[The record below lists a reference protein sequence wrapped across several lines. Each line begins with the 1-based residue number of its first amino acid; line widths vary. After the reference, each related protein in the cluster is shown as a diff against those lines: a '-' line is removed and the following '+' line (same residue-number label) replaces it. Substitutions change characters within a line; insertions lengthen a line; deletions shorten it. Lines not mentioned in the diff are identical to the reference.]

1 MAERQHFGGP
11 GRQMSGEMPS
21 SSSSPP
27 SSGVSL
33 SPRESSVTFSLIT
46 SPTGRTDDL
55 NGTTFFPKTEPADS
69 ELGDDLDEDAIN
81 IKTEPGEGS
90 SSVTT
95 ATGRRPRG
103 RPRKS
108 RPESLTSPKSAKGR
122 SKTGCF
128 TCRKR
133 KKKCD
138 ERKPACK
145 NCEQNN
151 VVCEG
156 YPPLALW
163 QGGRERKVAQSTSSN
178 YHFHYACIIRLL
190 TLFQIVEYGKNEEPN
205 LCHSSSFL
213 LRRTSIGY
221 FTNTTRVSFQGA
233 SISPPMSI
241 ILSLVSDQ
249 QVMHLIRAVV

>member
-33 SPRESSVTFSLIT
+33 SPRESSVTFSLIA

-55 NGTTFFPKTEPADS
+55 NGTSFFPKTEPADS
-69 ELGDDLDEDAIN
+69 ELGDDQDEDAIN

-95 ATGRRPRG
+95 VTGRRPRG

-122 SKTGCF
+122 TKTGCF

-178 YHFHYACIIRLL
+178 YHIHYVYLYSLANVVLDRRVWEERGAKPLPQFLFPVEEDIDWIFYKHYESELSRRL
-190 TLFQIVEYGKNEEPN
+190 N
-205 LCHSSSFL
+205 
-213 LRRTSIGY
+213 
-221 FTNTTRVSFQGA
+221 
-233 SISPPMSI
+233 ISPDVNNPFI
-241 ILSLVSDQ
+241 GK
-249 QVMHLIRAVV
+249 